1 MLVPKFLIE
10 RGGDKP
16 EKGEE
21 WWGVLPLFSLLYT
34 LITFT
39 LCLGK
44 RKFHFVTFL
53 VFRSFELVMQD
64 SHPSLYSTKI
74 LYHLYISDPSW

>member
-1 MLVPKFLIE
+1 MLVPKFFY
-10 RGGDKP
+10 RKRGDKP
-16 EKGEE
+16 EKGGE

-44 RKFHFVTFL
+44 IKFHFVTFS
-53 VFRSFELVMQD
+53 VFQSFELVMQD

-74 LYHLYISDPSW
+74 LYHLYISDPFW